1 MEKFEVDGEIFIYHN
16 GKYFDEHFCALSH
29 DMLIKVMKLRLEQS
43 DYKNFNENELL
54 ELIKNCKDNE
64 IFGFAKSISEFGM
77 KKYIDN
83 NDFVKSVLPIFT
95 SCCRKL
101 NMPNDA
107 IEKSKPYI
115 KPSTYSTALN
125 TSLAAAYCDVGDYL
139 MAKKYADMAYA
150 KLANLPYDMKREISN
165 VYARIKAESKLID

>member
-16 GKYFDEHFCALSH
+16 GKYYDEHFCVLSH
-29 DMLIKVMKLRLEQS
+29 DMLIKVMKARLEQI
-43 DYKNFNENELL
+43 DYKNFLESDLL

-64 IFGFAKSISEFGM
+64 IFGLAKSISEFGM
-77 KKYIDN
+77 KKYNDN

-101 NMPNDA
+101 NMPNEA
-107 IEKSKPYI
+107 IEKSKQYI
-115 KPSTYSTALN
+115 RPATYSTALN
-125 TSLAAAYCDVGDYL
+125 TSLAAAYCDIGDYL
-139 MAKKYADMAYA
+139 SAKKYADMAYA